1 MVNIPTQS
9 VGTISKRV
17 CTITVGGVTPDVFP
31 AKAGPTMI
39 VPTQSVGTVS
49 KRVCTITVGGVTP
62 DAFPANAGP
71 TVEVAASHTG
81 YMRSV

>member
-1 MVNIPTQS
+1 M
-9 VGTISKRV
+9 TI
-17 CTITVGGVTPDVFP
+17 GGVTPDAFP

-39 VPTQSVGTVS
+39 VPTQSVGTIS
-49 KRVCTITVGGVTP
+49 KRGCTITVGGVTH
-62 DAFPANAGP
+62 DAFPAKAGP